1 MRTVTSKAPRPR
13 GQVHVYGENK
23 PKISRPVLRDRRSW
37 KPVDAWLADVSD
49 HENAERDQMMN
60 WDRIGQP
67 VDL

>member
-1 MRTVTSKAPRPR
+1 M
-13 GQVHVYGENK
+13 YGENQ
-23 PKISRPVLRDRRSW
+23 PNVSRAVLVPRRSW

-49 HENAERDQMMN
+49 HEDAERDRMMN

>member
-1 MRTVTSKAPRPR
+1 MMATTTRRPR
-13 GQVHVYGENK
+13 GSIHMYGENQ
-23 PKISRPVLRDRRSW
+23 PNVSRAVLVPRRSW

-49 HENAERDQMMN
+49 HEDAERDRMMN